1 MIAREGLL
9 FIMTGLVVTVPV
21 IWAALRWD
29 SWWLFGVGALLAL
42 LTLFCMFFFRD
53 PPRQCRANPVVLLAP
68 ADGTIVKIDNIENQ
82 PHIGGRATRVAIFL
96 SIFDVHINR
105 IPIDGRVD
113 FVTYRPGK
121 FFAAYKDNASEANE
135 RTEIGLTSASGQRLV
150 VRQIAGVLARR
161 IVCRIEDGDNVKAGE
176 KFGMIRFGSR
186 TELLIPAGSEVRVQL
201 GEKVRAG
208 LTVLAKLPEGAA
220 AAAGNAA
227 READVEI

>member
-1 MIAREGLL
+1 MIVREGLL
-9 FIMTGLVVTVPV
+9 FIMTGLVMTVPV

-29 SWWLFGVGALLAL
+29 SWWLFAVGALLAL

-53 PPRQCRANPVVLLAP
+53 PPRQCRADPGVLLAP

-96 SIFDVHINR
+96 SIFDAHINR

-135 RTEIGLTSASGQRLV
+135 RTEIGLTSVEGQRLV

-161 IVCRIEDGDNVKAGE
+161 IVCRLKEGDNVKAGE
-176 KFGMIRFGSR
+176 KFGMICFGSR
-186 TELLIPAGSEVRVQL
+186 TELLIPADSKLLVRQ
-201 GEKVRAG
+201 GQKVTAG
-208 LTVLAKLPEGAA
+208 LTVLAQLSTGTGT
-220 AAAGNAA
+220 AAGNAA
-227 READVEI
+227 READDEI